1 MMDKRRTAELIERLR
16 SVHSIDQQRIGS
28 AFLRCIED
36 PLKPQRDNGK
46 LRVNFIVILLAV
58 MALLAGATF
67 LFFSLVSP

>member
-1 MMDKRRTAELIERLR
+1 MMDKRQTVELIERLR
-16 SVHSIDQQRIGS
+16 SFHSIDQQWIGR

-46 LRVNFIVILLAV
+46 LHVNFIVVLLAV

-67 LFFSLVSP
+67 LFFSLVSL